1 MSGGT
6 ARAMA
11 VGTARI
17 LLVEDAE
24 TIRVAVES
32 ALIAAGHRVLGR
44 PDGSSLERDL
54 ASFRPDVVI
63 LDVMLPGRDG
73 FFLLNVVRSRSKA
86 GLVIMTARDGVD
98 DRLRGLTSGADD
110 YVVKPFV
117 LAELVARVNALL
129 RRLGKLPTVITVAD
143 LVIDP
148 QAVVA
153 RRGDTD
159 IALTATEFRLLH
171 YFAENRGTV
180 LSKTQ
185 ILTAIW
191 GFDAYDPNLVEV
203 NISAVRR
210 KLDAHGPRLL
220 YTVRGIGYV
229 LRDGPP

>member
-1 MSGGT
+1 
-6 ARAMA
+6 MA

-129 RRLGKLPTVITVAD
+129 RRLGKLPPTVITVAD

-180 LSKTQ
+180 LSKTRSSPQ
-185 ILTAIW
+185 YGDSMPTIRIW
-191 GFDAYDPNLVEV
+191 
-203 NISAVRR
+203 SR
-210 KLDAHGPRLL
+210 
-220 YTVRGIGYV
+220 
-229 LRDGPP
+229 

>member
-1 MSGGT
+1 
-6 ARAMA
+6 MA

-171 YFAENRGTV
+171 YFAEKSRN
-180 LSKTQ
+180 SAEQDQ